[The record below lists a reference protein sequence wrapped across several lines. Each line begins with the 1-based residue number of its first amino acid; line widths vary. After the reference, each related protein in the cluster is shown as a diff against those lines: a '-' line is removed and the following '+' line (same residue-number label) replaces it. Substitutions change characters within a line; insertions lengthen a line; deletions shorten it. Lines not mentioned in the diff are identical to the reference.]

1 MHLVTAEEMRALDR
15 YVIETVGLPGAVL
28 MENAARAVAEAAMA
42 LGAEWY
48 GAGAGGSRSS
58 GTGAGGTGVGDT
70 GVGGMGVDDTVA
82 GGSGSSSTGA
92 GGRGTGGS
100 GAGGRGA
107 ARGRPLRWLVLA
119 GKGNNG
125 GDGIAAARHLLEM
138 GAEASIL
145 YAEPPE
151 RLTGD
156 AALQRDAAARLGIPA
171 SVYAPGAVDWRSFDG
186 VIDALLGTGS
196 RGAPR
201 EPYASLIREAN
212 ASGLPIVAAD
222 IPSGLDADTG
232 GVHEPCIR
240 AARTVAL
247 AFMKRGLA
255 LYPGAEYAGAVTV
268 APIGIPAR
276 LADARGVRVYR
287 LDEAAVLGRLGV
299 DPARPRRADTH
310 KGTYGH
316 VLVAAGSPRMAGAGL
331 LCVRAALRAG
341 CGLAAWALPASL
353 APLVTGRAPEAM
365 LAPLAD
371 GGRGDWSAVAPEALA
386 AELAGT
392 DALVLGPGLGRFTGD
407 AAWLRRVWDAAR
419 GAAGGDGAGRAVPLV
434 LDADALNMLAEA
446 DDFAAWPRRP
456 EGSPAVLTPHP
467 GEMARLARMSTAE
480 VQRDRIGVARD
491 YAVRHGVVLVL
502 KGAATVTALPDGAVY
517 VNTTGNPGMATGG
530 SGDVLAGVIGSLLA
544 QGMPPGTAAAFGVW
558 LHGRAGDRAAAAR
571 PSQAS
576 LIAGDIIE
584 HL

>member
-15 YVIETVGLPGAVL
+15 FVIDRIGLPGAVL

-42 LGAEWY
+42 LGDEWY
-48 GAGAGGSRSS
+48 GGVRGGGGGTPSGCVAGAPADAAPALAQARP
-58 GTGAGGTGVGDT
+58 
-70 GVGGMGVDDTVA
+70 
-82 GGSGSSSTGA
+82 
-92 GGRGTGGS
+92 GR
-100 GAGGRGA
+100 R
-107 ARGRPLRWLVLA
+107 LRWLVLA

-138 GAEASIL
+138 GAEATIL

-156 AALQRDAAARLGIPA
+156 AALQRDAASGFGIPA
-171 SVYAPGAVDWRSFDG
+171 MVYAPGAVDWRSFDG
-186 VIDALLGTGS
+186 IIDALLGTGS

-232 GVHEPCIR
+232 AVYEPCIR

-255 LYPGAEYAGAVTV
+255 LHPGAEYAGAVTV

-276 LADARGVRVYR
+276 LADEHGIRVFR
-287 LDEAAVLGRLGV
+287 LDEAAVRGRLGV

-310 KGTYGH
+310 KGTYGR

-341 CGLAAWALPASL
+341 CGLATWALPAGL
-353 APLVTGRAPEAM
+353 AAAVTGRVPEAM

-386 AELAGT
+386 AELAGA
-392 DALVLGPGLGRFTGD
+392 DALVLGPGLGRFAGD
-407 AAWLRRVWDAAR
+407 AAWLRRVWDI
-419 GAAGGDGAGRAVPLV
+419 AAGSGGAGRAVPLV

-456 EGSPAVLTPHP
+456 ADSPAVLTPHP
-467 GEMARLARMSTAE
+467 GEMARLARTSASE
-480 VQRDRIGVARD
+480 VQRDRIGIARD
-491 YAVRHGVVLVL
+491 YAMRHGVVLVL
-502 KGAATVTALPDGAVY
+502 KGAATVTALPDGTVY

-530 SGDVLAGVIGSLLA
+530 SGDVLAGVIGSLIA

-558 LHGRAGDRAAAAR
+558 LHGLAGDRAAAAR

-576 LIAGDIIE
+576 LLAGDITE
-584 HL
+584 YL

>member
-15 YVIETVGLPGAVL
+15 YVIEQIGLPAAVL

-48 GAGAGGSRSS
+48 GAADGRGGLAAGGSAAA
-58 GTGAGGTGVGDT
+58 GGAGS
-70 GVGGMGVDDTVA
+70 A
-82 GGSGSSSTGA
+82 A
-92 GGRGTGGS
+92 GGS
-100 GAGGRGA
+100 GAGGGKVAGNGGA
-107 ARGRPLRWLVLA
+107 PHGRPLRWLVLA

-138 GAEASIL
+138 DAEASIL

-171 SVYAPGAVDWRSFDG
+171 SVYAPGAVDWGSFDG

-201 EPYASLIREAN
+201 EPYASLIQEAN
-212 ASGLPIVAAD
+212 ASRLPIVAAD

-232 GVHEPCIR
+232 AVHEPCIR

-276 LADARGVRVYR
+276 LADAHGVRVYR
-287 LDEAAVLGRLGV
+287 LDEAAVRSRLGV

-310 KGTYGH
+310 KGTYGR

-341 CGLAAWALPASL
+341 CGLAAWALPAGL
-353 APLVTGRAPEAM
+353 AAAVTGRAPEAM

-371 GGRGDWSAVAPEALA
+371 GGRGDWSGVAPEALA

-392 DALVLGPGLGRFTGD
+392 DALVLGPGLGRFAGD
-407 AAWLRRVWDAAR
+407 AAWLRRVWDAAC
-419 GAAGGDGAGRAVPLV
+419 GAAGGTGAGRAVPFV

-446 DDFAAWPRRP
+446 DDFAAWPGRP
-456 EGSPAVLTPHP
+456 ADSPAVLTPHP
-467 GEMARLARMSTAE
+467 GEMARLARTSTAE
-480 VQRDRIGVARD
+480 VQRDRIGIARH
-491 YAVRHGVVLVL
+491 YATRHGVVLVL
-502 KGAATVTALPDGAVY
+502 KGAATVTALPDGTVY

-530 SGDVLAGVIGSLLA
+530 SGDVLAGIIGSLLA

-558 LHGRAGDRAAAAR
+558 LHGAAGDRAAAAR

-576 LIAGDIIE
+576 LLAGDIIE
-584 HL
+584 YL

>member
-15 YVIETVGLPGAVL
+15 DVIDRIGLPGAVL

-48 GAGAGGSRSS
+48 GADAGG
-58 GTGAGGTGVGDT
+58 AGVGDA
-70 GVGGMGVDDTVA
+70 D
-82 GGSGSSSTGA
+82 
-92 GGRGTGGS
+92 
-100 GAGGRGA
+100 AGGRGA
-107 ARGRPLRWLVLA
+107 VAGSSGAAGGRPLRWLVLA

-255 LYPGAEYAGAVTV
+255 LYPGAEYAGAVSV

-276 LADARGVRVYR
+276 LADEHGVRVYR
-287 LDEAAVLGRLGV
+287 LDEAAVRGRLGV

-353 APLVTGRAPEAM
+353 APRVTGRAPEAM

-386 AELAGT
+386 AELSGT
-392 DALVLGPGLGRFTGD
+392 DALVLGPGLGRFAGD
-407 AAWLRRVWDAAR
+407 AAWLRRVWDAAC
-419 GAAGGDGAGRAVPLV
+419 GADVGDGAGRAVPLV

-456 EGSPAVLTPHP
+456 EDSPAVLTPHP

-502 KGAATVTALPDGAVY
+502 KGASTVTALPDGTVY

-530 SGDVLAGVIGSLLA
+530 SGDVLAGVIGSLLG

>member
-15 YVIETVGLPGAVL
+15 YVIERIGLPGAVL

-48 GAGAGGSRSS
+48 GA
-58 GTGAGGTGVGDT
+58 T
-70 GVGGMGVDDTVA
+70 
-82 GGSGSSSTGA
+82 GSGSGVVRAPSGGGA
-92 GGRGTGGS
+92 PSGERYGMPSGGVGAPPGS
-100 GAGGRGA
+100 ASARACEA

-151 RLTGD
+151 RLSGD

-171 SVYAPGAVDWRSFDG
+171 MVYEPGAVDWRSFDG
-186 VIDALLGTGS
+186 IIDALLGTGS

-232 GVHEPCIR
+232 AVHEPCIR

-276 LADARGVRVYR
+276 LADAHGVRVFR
-287 LDEAAVLGRLGV
+287 LDEAAVRGRLGV
-299 DPARPRRADTH
+299 DPARPRRPDTH
-310 KGTYGH
+310 KGTYGR

-341 CGLAAWALPASL
+341 CGLATWALPAGL
-353 APLVTGRAPEAM
+353 AAAVTGRVPEAM

-371 GGRGDWSAVAPEALA
+371 GGRGDWSAVDPEALA
-386 AELAGT
+386 AELAGA
-392 DALVLGPGLGRFTGD
+392 DALVLGPGLGRFAGD
-407 AAWLRRVWDAAR
+407 AAWLRRVWDI
-419 GAAGGDGAGRAVPLV
+419 AAGSGGAGRAVPFV

-446 DDFAAWPRRP
+446 DDFVAWPKRP
-456 EGSPAVLTPHP
+456 ADSPAILTPHP
-467 GEMARLARMSTAE
+467 GEMARLTRTSTAE

-491 YAVRHGVVLVL
+491 YAARHGVVLVL
-502 KGAATVTALPDGAVY
+502 KGAATVTALPDGTVY

-558 LHGRAGDRAAAAR
+558 LHGLAGDRAAAAR
-571 PSQAS
+571 PNQAS